1 MNYKVSLT
9 PYFQKEFKKL
19 KRKFRKIGTDLEK
32 LIDELEQNP
41 FSGTPLGNSCY
52 KIRVPNSSIPTGK
65 SGGFR
70 TISLIKI
77 EKETV
82 ILLTIYSK
90 TDKDNIS
97 DNEIME
103 ILKEIE

>member
-1 MNYKVSLT
+1 MSYKIIPSEH
-9 PYFQKEFKKL
+9 FEKDIKKL
-19 KRKFRKIGTDLEK
+19 SKKYRGIKKDLGI
-32 LIDELEQNP
+32 LLQELKSNP

-82 ILLTIYSK
+82 VLLTIYSK
-90 TDKDNIS
+90 SEKENIS
-97 DNEIME
+97 DNEISD
-103 ILKEIE
+103 ILKGIK

>member
-1 MNYKVSLT
+1 MSYKIIPSEHFEKDV
-9 PYFQKEFKKL
+9 KKL
-19 KRKFRKIGTDLEK
+19 LKKYRSIKKDLVI
-32 LIDELEQNP
+32 LLQELKESP
-41 FSGTPLGNSCY
+41 FSGTPLGNNCY

-65 SGGFR
+65 RGGFR

-90 TDKDNIS
+90 SEKENIS
-97 DNEIME
+97 DNEISD
-103 ILKEIE
+103 ILKDIK

>member
-1 MNYKVSLT
+1 MNFKVSLT
-9 PYFQKEFKKL
+9 PCFQKEFKKL
-19 KRKFRKIGTDLEK
+19 KRKFRKIGKDLEN
-32 LIDELEQNP
+32 LIDELEKNP

-82 ILLTIYSK
+82 ILLTLYSK
-90 TDKDNIS
+90 TEKEKIS
-97 DNEIME
+97 DNEISD
-103 ILKEIE
+103 ILKDIK